1 MRNGVSSEQPCN
13 ITQAMIWCIKF
24 NIAADAIKK
33 ETNMPGAGTI
43 AHIVFNGLL
52 SAVCRG
58 NKAFNIHYRGSF

>member
-13 ITQAMIWCIKF
+13 ITQATIWRIKL

-33 ETNMPGAGTI
+33 ETNMPGARAI